1 MSLAAAWDFA
11 ARFSPR
17 AAVRCQDESG
27 KYGLTTT
34 TSSPSPST
42 AWAVHLTD
50 SDHRFRLLGF
60 DFDAK
65 AGRGEKAAPAL
76 DADQLRARAHRDA
89 QTLAGIL
96 TELRIEHVV
105 CASGPA
111 GGRHVWVAL
120 RDQVPAQLV
129 EDLARAAGRL
139 LPSLD
144 IAPLCNVVTGALR
157 PPYSPHRAGGASTPI
172 AGNVEVLCRPTVR
185 RGDVEALLHR
195 LVELAPPPAVP
206 VAAGGRVL
214 PIENAEDGHPRIPG
228 TWRNLSQYGWQL
240 AREQLPAD
248 GSVDTSARLFAI
260 LLSAARAHWSLS
272 DVQAQ
277 LLDQPGLEHVRTVR
291 GVDGART
298 PRPRRGAA
306 SPTQVLARN
315 WAAAV
320 EHLAD
325 NAQTDHKLTND
336 DPDFDARAGEMAAA
350 IVHLDRKADACMGRW
365 ARPGGARD
373 RLVLDALMELALTAM
388 RLDVGA
394 SIRDLAT
401 KVGICHTGAWRALS
415 ALEADGWIRMV
426 TYTAGTQATVWRV
439 LPWGLT
445 EHGDVATEEDHPS
458 TAAVHSDAIT
468 GVTLGGTAPDSP
480 HPLPHSPTAGAARRT
495 ALLRQLT
502 ARRELARHDCFTGR
516 AGLGPWAALVYSRA
530 LRSPQTLRSLFP
542 ASTPADVLERASAAL
557 HEAGLFTIDARGR
570 AARTAPE
577 ARTSY
582 AEHVGA
588 AGTLGE
594 RAEQYALES
603 ELWAWWVAESM
614 WTTERG
620 RQERRVELRHGASVR
635 RRPGQQ
641 VLPVGQPSWA
651 DRRPYPRRP
660 GGRRDHRA
668 ARSIIV
674 AARREVGDESLH
686 RPSVTR
692 L

>member
-1 MSLAAAWDFA
+1 MSRDVAWAFA
-11 ARFSPR
+11 GRLTPR
-17 AAVRCQDESG
+17 AAVRCQGADG

-34 TSSPSPST
+34 VHSPTPST

-65 AGRGEKAAPAL
+65 PGRGEKPTDVL

-96 TELRIEHVV
+96 TALQIEHVV

-111 GGRHVWVAL
+111 GGRHVWIAL
-120 RDQVPAQLV
+120 RDRVPAQLV

-157 PPYSPHRAGGASTPI
+157 PPGSPHRAGGASTPI
-172 AGNVEVLCRPTVR
+172 AGDVALLCRPTVR

-195 LVELAPPPAVP
+195 LVELAPPPAPTV
-206 VAAGGRVL
+206 AGGRVL
-214 PIENAEDGHPRIPG
+214 PVEHAEDGHPRIPG
-228 TWRNLSQYGWQL
+228 TWRNLSQYGRQL
-240 AREQLPAD
+240 AHEQLPAD

-272 DVQAQ
+272 DVQAH
-277 LLDQPGLEHVRTVR
+277 LLHQPGLEHVRTVR

-320 EHLAD
+320 DHLAAG
-325 NAQTDHKLTND
+325 AQTDHARTTD
-336 DPDFDARAGEMAAA
+336 DPDFEARAGELAAA
-350 IVHLDRKADACMGRW
+350 IAHLDRKADVCMGRW
-365 ARPGGARD
+365 ARPGGAKD
-373 RLVLDALMELALTAM
+373 RLVLDALMELALTTM

-468 GVTLGGTAPDSP
+468 GVTLGGTAPEERAPSDQNP
-480 HPLPHSPTAGAARRT
+480 AGAPDRTSLLAR
-495 ALLRQLT
+495 LT
-502 ARRELARHDCFTGR
+502 KRRELARHDCFTGR
-516 AGLGPWAALVYSRA
+516 TGLGPWAALVYSRA
-530 LRSPQTLRSLFP
+530 LRSPQTLGRLFP
-542 ASTPADVLERASAAL
+542 ASTPGGALERASAEL
-557 HEAGLFTIDARGR
+557 HAAGLLTIDDRGR
-570 AARTAPE
+570 VARTAPE

-588 AGTLGE
+588 GGTLAQ
-594 RAEQYALES
+594 RLEQYAIES
-603 ELWAWWVAESM
+603 ALWAWWVAESM
-614 WTTERG
+614 WTTNSG
-620 RQERRVELRHGASVR
+620 REDRRRHLRRGASAR
-635 RRPGQQ
+635 RRPGQ
-641 VLPVGQPSWA
+641 LILTVGQPAWA
-651 DRRPYPRRP
+651 DREPYPRRP
-660 GGRRDHRA
+660 GGRRDHRSA
-668 ARSIIV
+668 RAALRARARS
-674 AARREVGDESLH
+674 
-686 RPSVTR
+686 TQ
-692 L
+692 